1 VGAGMQLPSDICS
14 HTGSGSK
21 IGVTAA
27 LLIRKG
33 IYIEE
38 AG

>member
-1 VGAGMQLPSDICS
+1 MQLPPDICS
-14 HTGSGSK
+14 HTGSRSK
-21 IGVTAA
+21 IGVAAA

-38 AG
+38 AGY